1 MGLPTVFDWQVS
13 SGFYDQI
20 RQLRPIYWR
29 NQLWSCNRPLHQRFY
44 TKTARTAIKHSS
56 STYRLISRLYMSQK
70 IGIFPLKQ
78 IILPGPGEV
87 WGPSEV
93 VEAAEESVWGSLWLC
108 WLSLLEASKLP
119 VDFFGTSSFSCS
131 V

>member
-1 MGLPTVFDWQVS
+1 MVVSKRVQLKGKTLPDKKCQV
-13 SGFYDQI
+13 
-20 RQLRPIYWR
+20 
-29 NQLWSCNRPLHQRFY
+29 
-44 TKTARTAIKHSS
+44 
-56 STYRLISRLYMSQK
+56 
-70 IGIFPLKQ
+70 
-78 IILPGPGEV
+78 LPGPGEV

-93 VEAAEESVWGSLWLC
+93 VDAAEDSVWGSLWLC